1 MSNGVVAC
9 RGLTKKYG
17 DIVAVDGLDLSV
29 EAGSVYGFLGRNG
42 AGKTTTLRM
51 LLGLARPSGGSAL
64 VLGEDLWA
72 SPVTRGRV
80 GYLPETPAFYSW
92 MTGREFLLF
101 SGRLTGVD
109 AADLGSRVDSLLKE
123 VGLKN
128 VPQKVGGYSKG
139 MKQRLG
145 MAQALVGEPE
155 VLFLDEPTSAL
166 DPIGRRDFLELI
178 LQVSERTTVVFS
190 THILADVERVCDRI
204 GIIDKGSLV
213 IQASVAELRQNVGGH
228 VFRIQLATDDPGLVA
243 GLATQIETLDFVQ
256 EAKTIDSVIE
266 ARVDSSEKARV
277 MLPSAIA
284 ESGLPL
290 CRFEEK
296 STDLEEVFIRLVG
309 DDDK

>member
-1 MSNGVVAC
+1 MSNLVVEC
-9 RGLTKKYG
+9 RGLTKKYR
-17 DIVAVDGLDLSV
+17 DIAAVDGLDLSV
-29 EAGSVYGFLGRNG
+29 EAGSVFGFLGRNG

-51 LLGLARPSGGSAL
+51 LLGLALPTSGSAT
-64 VLGEDLWA
+64 VLGHDLWS
-72 SPVTRGRV
+72 SPDTRARV
-80 GYLPETPAFYSW
+80 GFLPETPAFYSW

-101 SGRLTGVD
+101 SGRLTGVEK
-109 AADLGSRVDSLLKE
+109 ADLGSRVDSLLKE

-178 LQVSERTTVVFS
+178 SQVSERTTVVFS
-190 THILADVERVCDRI
+190 THILADVERVCDRV
-204 GIIDKGSLV
+204 GIIDKGRLV
-213 IQASVAELRQNVGGH
+213 TQASVAELRQDVGGQ
-228 VFRIQLATDDPGLVA
+228 VFKIQLATEDPDLIA

-256 EAKTIDSVIE
+256 EAKMIDSVIE
-266 ARVDSSEKARV
+266 ARVDSSEKAQI
-277 MLPSAIA
+277 MLPSVIA
-284 ESGLPL
+284 QSGLPL
-290 CRFEEK
+290 SRFEEK

-309 DDDK
+309 DDAK